1 MAIRIP
7 TIERQASIPG
17 ETYAPR
23 QAPERAGAGA
33 GQLADAAFSFAK
45 QADAISDRIRQ
56 EQDIADVGRAVADA
70 RVHFIK
76 VGRDLEASAPAD
88 GTGHEQRVQEAFDA
102 WTGERLAQ
110 VSPTARPYLQ
120 TRLEGLRAGLI
131 GRALEFQTALRVGAR
146 VRNFEETINGNL
158 GAVYQDGRQYEAAIG
173 DLTGQ
178 ITATQD
184 LPEYK
189 KAELIQKMRERAA
202 VALLNGMI
210 DRKEFDVAKR
220 RIDAGEFNAALGPEK
235 LNMLRDQW
243 QRGVD
248 RARHEAEAAAAR
260 AKAAQ
265 AKEFRR
271 KYADDL
277 AAADALGTGAGQGG
291 SFLVSDD
298 QLRAVFD
305 DRADELIEAR
315 ADRVATYNI
324 NRQVAGMT
332 RDQMDEVLREAAP
345 AAGPGMAGRLKNWTR
360 TVRAVTARRDEL
372 NKTEFDDVKRKL
384 ENDYAAAELTGQGAG
399 EGGAWQVSDE
409 TLQRVLGDKQAADII
424 AARDEMKRFNQL
436 GRDAAGMEPS
446 DRAALARITAPEQG
460 RGDFAGA
467 LKRYKNFLG
476 VLDGLNRADATDA
489 ARAATAVDRAN
500 EAQARDE
507 AQQRRQETDRRVADD
522 LASFQR
528 RGTGAGQNGERL
540 VTYQDLVDVYGP
552 ATADK
557 LEEEYRSQA
566 EATANIRDLARTG
579 AAGDQARLNARVP
592 AGPGYAQ
599 RAAAEDRLVAAIAD
613 KRRALADDP
622 AGWVIA
628 NVPEIASAFNAA
640 IRPDGTIDEDLR
652 ASATQALLDEQERQG
667 VPRPQQALLGKA
679 RAAAEVERLG
689 GLDVDR
695 RATELGTTLPRIYGA
710 SWPNVFAELQRAG
723 LSGAEI
729 AIPLVQDPKARV
741 ELTAAL
747 ARPHAELLKAAGPD
761 AKKDL
766 DKDLPVL
773 LDGLRRSLGRATDG
787 SARYSGIATAVEKL
801 ALRYAGAGMSTSEAA
816 RKAYD
821 EIVGQ
826 RYEFAPMSDGSYRVP
841 RRPDLTPAST
851 KVAVEFALS
860 EMRPTDLA
868 DVAASRPGTK
878 AGDDNAKLLDTLRR
892 GGFVLTN
899 NANDT
904 GVLVLDRSG
913 VPVETAK
920 GKPLEILFSDVAGLN
935 QLKDARDDL
944 ERAKARA
951 EQDAAAARSRDMAAA
966 ALQREIDAARALAA
980 RQDEM
985 GFARSFREVMTR
997 PADPSKPWLD
1007 VNIDLLDIASRWLN
1021 LRDIYGLEPDEQK
1034 RALERIRQKDPQ
1046 RARMLQER
1054 IDPAGARAAP
1064 LTDPPREPPLAQRLG
1079 GPR

>member
-33 GQLADAAFSFAK
+33 GQLADAAFSFAR

-56 EQDIADVGRAVADA
+56 EQDIADVGRAMADG

-76 VGRDLEASAPAD
+76 VARDLEASAPAD
-88 GTGHEQRVQEAFDA
+88 GTGHEQRVQQAFDA

-120 TRLEGLRAGLI
+120 TRLEALRAGLI

-146 VRNFEETINGNL
+146 VRGFEETINGNL
-158 GAVYQDGRQYEAAIG
+158 SAVYQDGRQYEAAIG

-189 KAELIQKMRERAA
+189 KTELIQKMRERAA

-210 DRKEFDVAKR
+210 DRKEFDAAKR

-235 LNMLRDQW
+235 LNTLRDQW

-248 RARHEAEAAAAR
+248 RARHEAEVAAAR

-291 SFLVSDD
+291 GFLVSDD

-315 ADRVATYNI
+315 SDRIATYNI

-436 GRDAAGMEPS
+436 GRDAAAMEPS
-446 DRAALARITAPEQG
+446 ERAELARITAPEQG

-476 VLDGLNRADATDA
+476 VLDGLNRADA
-489 ARAATAVDRAN
+489 
-500 EAQARDE
+500 
-507 AQQRRQETDRRVADD
+507 QQRRHETDRRVADD

-628 NVPEIASAFNAA
+628 NVPEIASAFSAA

-667 VPRPQQALLGKA
+667 VPRAQQALLGKA

-695 RATELGTTLPRIYGA
+695 RATELGATLPRFYGA
-710 SWPNVFAELQRAG
+710 SWPAVFGELQRAG

-747 ARPHAELLKAAGPD
+747 ARPHAELLKAAGAD

-773 LDGLRRSLGRATDG
+773 LDNLRRSLGRATDG

-826 RYEFAPMSDGSYRVP
+826 RYEFAPMSEGSYRVP

-980 RQDEM
+980 RQDEI

-997 PADPSKPWLD
+997 PAEPSKPWLD

-1064 LTDPPREPPLAQRLG
+1064 LTDEARPAPATQRPG